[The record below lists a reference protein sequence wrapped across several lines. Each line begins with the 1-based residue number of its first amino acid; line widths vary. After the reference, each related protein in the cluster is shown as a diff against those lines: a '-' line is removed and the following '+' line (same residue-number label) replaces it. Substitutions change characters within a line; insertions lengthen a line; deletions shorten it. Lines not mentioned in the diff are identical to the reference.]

1 MRLAARMRS
10 DKSAFEALEAFSF
23 GTEWFPSL
31 VPHI

>member
-1 MRLAARMRS
+1 MQLAARVRRE
-10 DKSAFEALEAFSF
+10 KSAFEALEAFSF